1 MLVIDLEKT
10 SKNLLTQLIWKMLSN
25 LCGCNG
31 KNENMIKNIKLKDK
45 TKGSCSSSSGRQ
57 RRYSSGRRWGEEEN
71 KLTASKF
78 PTLVLIYC

>member
-1 MLVIDLEKT
+1 
-10 SKNLLTQLIWKMLSN
+10 MLSN

-45 TKGSCSSSSGRQ
+45 TKGSRSSSSGR
-57 RRYSSGRRWGEEEN
+57 RRQEEEN
-71 KLTASKF
+71 ELTASKF